1 MYCKN
6 CGKEL
11 PNENAEICL
20 LCGTMKGK
28 GDKCH
33 KKVKLIVSI
42 IKTVIC

>member
-20 LCGTMKGK
+20 QCGTMKG
-28 GDKCH
+28 GQI
-33 KKVKLIVSI
+33 LS
-42 IKTVIC
+42 